1 MSGDYSMF
9 QGVEDSIT
17 LNVTRLTGFILTGF
31 SDVPEL
37 QTAYGLFFLVMYLA
51 VIMNN
56 LLLITLIILDLKLQT
71 PMYFFLKNLSL
82 LDLFFISVPIPN
94 FFINSITHNN
104 SISILGCA
112 LQVFLMTSFACGEVI
127 LLTAMSYDRY
137 IAICSP
143 LHYEAI
149 MSSGNCVL
157 MVGVSWATGVLFGAL
172 YTAGTFSMPSCGSI
186 VIPQFFCDIPSLL
199 EISCSDTLVVIYS
212 SLLIG
217 VCLGTS
223 CFICI
228 MISYFYIFSMV
239 LRILTTK
246 GQSKAFSTCLPHL
259 TVFSIF
265 IATGCSVYLKPPS
278 STASLTE
285 RVFSVLYT
293 VLPPALNPV
302 IYSLRNSEVKYA
314 FKRMQQNFCPSGS
327 LHVTVQNIC
336 LQFGRSHFNSKFCN
350 F

>member
-1 MSGDYSMF
+1 MTLEVHFENNGAILLNMA
-9 QGVEDSIT
+9 VEDSIV
-17 LNVTRLTGFILTGF
+17 LNDTRITGFFFMGF

-37 QTAYGLFFLVMYLA
+37 QTVCGLFFLVMYLA

-56 LLLITLIILDLKLQT
+56 LLLITLITLDLKLQT

-112 LQVFLMTSFACGEVI
+112 LQVFLMASFASGEVFV
-127 LLTAMSYDRY
+127 LTAMSYDRY

-143 LHYEAI
+143 LHYEVI

-157 MVGVSWATGVLFGAL
+157 MVGVSWAIGVLLGAF
-172 YTAGTFSMPSCGSI
+172 YTAGIFSKPFCGSI

-199 EISCSDTLVVIYS
+199 RISCSHRLVVIYAS
-212 SLLIG
+212 FGIG
-217 VCLGTS
+217 LCLGMV
-223 CFICI
+223 CVICI
-228 MISYFYIFSMV
+228 VLSYFHIFSTV
-239 LRILTTK
+239 LKIPTNK
-246 GQSKAFSTCLPHL
+246 GQSKAFATCLPHL

-265 IATGCSVYLKPPS
+265 LATACFVYLKSPS
-278 STASLTE
+278 NTASITDRL
-285 RVFSVLYT
+285 FSVLYT

-302 IYSLRNSEVKYA
+302 IYSLRNTDVKCA
-314 FKRMQQNFCPSGS
+314 LRNLQQNLCSRGS
-327 LHVTVQNIC
+327 LHLTVQSI
-336 LQFGRSHFNSKFCN
+336 GP
-350 F
+350 